1 MLDSSDN
8 VPGLGRSP
16 LPPTSTSHTTSLPD
30 SRPFLDSPSHGS
42 IPHIDDMLVVDNEIQ
57 DLRRRIVSLEEF
69 EMNVAQEYGM
79 QSEDIDS
86 PAILQKAKEIV
97 WSLNG
102 PSQETKDRA
111 VQTAV
116 DLDTLYKLRC
126 SLSGLQRARAV
137 LHLQA
142 GLQAP
147 ANNQFRSTIDASRF
161 WVVIIGIDAY
171 RQLPLQG
178 CVFDAVTMK
187 TYFYDLGVPKDRIR
201 LLLGH
206 LNGPMHDSIFPSREN
221 IIKTLHDIRN
231 NPLIEK
237 GDPIIIYFSGH
248 GSHYLCSDYFYETA
262 GGSAHLGSVEAIC
275 PADRD
280 ELDSEGNLI
289 SDISDRELNTII
301 SLIRDT
307 KGDKITL
314 ILDCCHSGSATR
326 GMSLLARP
334 GCSRDLPPVSNK
346 RESVLQCADMSLRKY
361 WPGAPSVL
369 AENWSPD
376 MTSHVVIAACREF
389 EFAREVRRDDG
400 NVAGIFTNALV
411 TALQSGLGDGVTY
424 AELCSTLRVSMDP
437 FQIPAVAGRKKDSF
451 VWYRQV

>member
-1 MLDSSDN
+1 MLESSDN

-16 LPPTSTSHTTSLPD
+16 LPPTSASYAISLPD
-30 SRPFLDSPSHGS
+30 SRPFIDPPSHGS
-42 IPHIDDMLVVDNEIQ
+42 MSHIDDMLVVDNEIQ
-57 DLRRRIVSLEEF
+57 DLKRRIISLEEF

-79 QSEDIDS
+79 QSEEIDS

-102 PSQETKDRA
+102 PSQEMKDRA
-111 VQTAV
+111 VQTAG
-116 DLDTLYKLRC
+116 DLDALYKLRC
-126 SLSGLQRARAV
+126 SLSELQRARAV

-142 GLQAP
+142 GRLEAP
-147 ANNQFRSTIDASRF
+147 ANNEFRSTIDASRF

-171 RQLPLQG
+171 RQFPLQG

-187 TYFYDLGVPKDRIR
+187 KYFNDLGVPQDRVC
-201 LLLGH
+201 LLLGR
-206 LNGPMHDSIFPSREN
+206 LNGSMHDSLFPSRGN

-237 GDPIIIYFSGH
+237 GDSIIIYFSGH
-248 GSHYLCSDYFYETA
+248 GSHYFCSNYFYNTA

-280 ELDSEGNLI
+280 ELDREGNPI
-289 SDISDRELNTII
+289 SDISDRELNTIL
-301 SLIRDT
+301 SLIRDI
-307 KGDKITL
+307 KGDNITL

-326 GMSLLARP
+326 GMSLLAGL
-334 GCSRDLPPVSNK
+334 GCSRDLPPVSNG
-346 RESVLQCADMSLRKY
+346 RESMLQCADTSLRKY

-376 MTSHVVIAACREF
+376 MTSHVVLAACREF

-400 NVAGIFTNALV
+400 NVAGIFTSALV
-411 TALQSGLGDGVTY
+411 TSLRSGLGDRVTY
-424 AELCSTLRVSMDP
+424 AELCSTLRDFMA
-437 FQIPAVAGRKKDSF
+437 QCQTPAVAGRKKDSF
-451 VWYRQV
+451 VWYQV